1 MKCVVSDFCD
11 YVLVR
16 ASGMCGR
23 GMCVYWMVG
32 EGNSGISASNKYGN
46 DRWGTA
52 RYLAATSGSE
62 RNYGQK

>member
-32 EGNSGISASNKYGN
+32 EGKSDISISNKYGN
-46 DRWGTA
+46 
-52 RYLAATSGSE
+52 
-62 RNYGQK
+62 